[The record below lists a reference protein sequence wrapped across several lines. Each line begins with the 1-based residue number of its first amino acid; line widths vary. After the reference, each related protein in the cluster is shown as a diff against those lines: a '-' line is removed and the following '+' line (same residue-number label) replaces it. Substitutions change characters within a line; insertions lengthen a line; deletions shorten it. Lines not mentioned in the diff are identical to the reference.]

1 MKNCFKAVCA
11 ALLLLTGGAFSAFA
25 QQQISG
31 TVVDVAGLPV
41 IGASVIEQAN
51 TSNGVV
57 VDLDGKFSITAP
69 EGAVL
74 VVSCIGYV
82 DQEFTVVAGQSV
94 YNVTLSEDNE
104 MLEETVVIGYGTAR
118 VRDLTG
124 SVATVSSDDLEV
136 PVANVAEALQGKMAG
151 VVVSMNDGTPGA
163 APQIRVRGS
172 KSITQNNE
180 PLYIVDGFPVSDL
193 SSVPADQ
200 IKSINVLKDAAATAI
215 YGSRGAAGVVLVTTK
230 SALEGQTTVS
240 YNGYVQIKDS
250 SSNIQDVLQ
259 PLDYLKF
266 TLGYARDYNAEMYN
280 QMLQYFGIGGNYG
293 NHYQD
298 YAGLTSHNYQE
309 DLYKTAVAHSH
320 NLTISNGNERSKTI
334 FNLNYLYDD
343 GTVINTYFNRI
354 NASLKTQQKLA
365 DRLNV
370 EFNLSYAYT
379 NSRGGYGRS
388 SGSLTATA
396 YRWRPIDDPLGDDS
410 ILSGF
415 GAGSSS
421 VDPSYNPVELAWNE
435 SNNNYSHR
443 FQGIAAV
450 NWNPIDDLTLR
461 SEIGLQKGFRKY
473 ERYNAG
479 YGNET
484 NSAYLSRSESGD
496 LHWTTTASYQIPFK
510 SDMHRADIMIGN
522 EVISDSG
529 ESMSFY
535 GYEYPDNFDRDHTF
549 AFMNQFTDDYTFSTD
564 YDVPSRSISFFT
576 RINYSL
582 LDRYL
587 FTLTFRADGSSK
599 FAPNNR
605 WGYFPAAAF
614 AWRLSDEP
622 FMASTEDWLSNLKVR
637 LSWGMSGSDA
647 INANLW
653 RETWQLGGNTNYT
666 ISDGRENTEG
676 DYGQPYAPQSMM
688 QNPNLKWET
697 TISRN
702 LGVDFGFFNE
712 RLYGSVEGY
721 WTTTKDLLMPVSVN
735 SSTGYTYQYQNMGT
749 VSNTGIEFSIGGD
762 IVQTSDFT
770 LSANF
775 IYNYNVNRINEL
787 AESLSVNTYGQWASS
802 EGTPTNG
809 EYILLEGMAIGTIRA
824 YKYLGWY
831 TTDDFNYD
839 PATGVYTLKPGVPDI
854 SSDDY
859 WTSLSLPE
867 GQRAFPGAAK
877 WEDING
883 DGVLSEEDTYVVG
896 EMTPRSTGSF
906 NISARWKN
914 WDLSANFNYV
924 IGGMIMNT
932 EALYSAYG
940 AKDNRFGSNRLSFVA
955 DSYSPYRWNNGS
967 LELVTDPDEL
977 DAMNANATMHT
988 PTSMRG
994 FLFDKYLEDASYL
1007 RLKSLTLGYTIPSN
1021 LTKKIGI
1028 SNLRAYFSATNLF
1041 TLTGYSG
1048 LNPEVNTA
1056 RTSGSYNFPTPGVDR
1071 NAYPLA
1077 QAYTIGLNITF

>member
-250 SSNIQDVLQ
+250 SSNIQEVLQ

-266 TLGYARDYNAEMYN
+266 TLGFARDYGYTPNYVP
-280 QMLQYFGIGGNYG
+280 MLDYFGMNGGE
-293 NHYQD
+293 HFAD
-298 YAGLTSHNYQE
+298 YASMTSHNYQE
-309 DLYKTAVAHSH
+309 DLYKTAIAHSH
-320 NLTISNGNERSKTI
+320 NLTVSNGNDRSKTI

-343 GTVINTYFNRI
+343 GTVINTYYNRI
-354 NASLKTQQKLA
+354 NASLKTQQKLN

-370 EFNLSYAYT
+370 EFNISYAYI
-379 NSRGGYGRS
+379 NNRGGYTRG
-388 SGSLTATA
+388 SGQLTAQA
-396 YRWRPIDDPLGDDS
+396 YRYRPIDTPMGTAS
-410 ILSGF
+410 NIGGF
-415 GAGSSS
+415 GAGSQY
-421 VDPSYNPVELAWNE
+421 VDPANNPVELAWNE
-435 SNNNYSHR
+435 SNNSYSHR

-461 SEIGLQKGFRKY
+461 SEIGLQKNFSKY

-484 NSAYLSRSESGD
+484 NRAYLYRGESGD
-496 LHWTTTASYQIPFK
+496 IHWTTTASYQIPFK
-510 SDMHRADIMIGN
+510 NDIHRADVMIGN

-529 ESMSFY
+529 ESMSFDA
-535 GYEYPDNFDRDHTF
+535 YEYPDNFDRDHTF
-549 AFMNQFTDDYTFSTD
+549 AFMDQYTETSTFSPN
-564 YDVPSRSISFFT
+564 YDVPNRSLSFFT

-582 LDRYL
+582 YDKYL
-587 FTLTFRADGSSK
+587 LTLTFRADGSSK

-614 AWRLSDEP
+614 AWRQPEG
-622 FMASTEDWLSNLKVR
+622 ASL
-637 LSWGMSGSDA
+637 
-647 INANLW
+647 
-653 RETWQLGGNTNYT
+653 LGY
-666 ISDGRENTEG
+666 
-676 DYGQPYAPQSMM
+676 
-688 QNPNLKWET
+688 
-697 TISRN
+697 
-702 LGVDFGFFNE
+702 E
-712 RLYGSVEGY
+712 RLRCHQLQSVER
-721 WTTTKDLLMPVSVN
+721 DMAARQ
-735 SSTGYTYQYQNMGT
+735 QYQ
-749 VSNTGIEFSIGGD
+749 IY
-762 IVQTSDFT
+762 DF
-770 LSANF
+770 
-775 IYNYNVNRINEL
+775 
-787 AESLSVNTYGQWASS
+787 
-802 EGTPTNG
+802 
-809 EYILLEGMAIGTIRA
+809 
-824 YKYLGWY
+824 
-831 TTDDFNYD
+831 
-839 PATGVYTLKPGVPDI
+839 
-854 SSDDY
+854 
-859 WTSLSLPE
+859 
-867 GQRAFPGAAK
+867 
-877 WEDING
+877 
-883 DGVLSEEDTYVVG
+883 
-896 EMTPRSTGSF
+896 
-906 NISARWKN
+906 
-914 WDLSANFNYV
+914 
-924 IGGMIMNT
+924 
-932 EALYSAYG
+932 
-940 AKDNRFGSNRLSFVA
+940 
-955 DSYSPYRWNNGS
+955 
-967 LELVTDPDEL
+967 
-977 DAMNANATMHT
+977 
-988 PTSMRG
+988 
-994 FLFDKYLEDASYL
+994 
-1007 RLKSLTLGYTIPSN
+1007 
-1021 LTKKIGI
+1021 
-1028 SNLRAYFSATNLF
+1028 
-1041 TLTGYSG
+1041 
-1048 LNPEVNTA
+1048 
-1056 RTSGSYNFPTPGVDR
+1056 
-1071 NAYPLA
+1071 
-1077 QAYTIGLNITF
+1077 